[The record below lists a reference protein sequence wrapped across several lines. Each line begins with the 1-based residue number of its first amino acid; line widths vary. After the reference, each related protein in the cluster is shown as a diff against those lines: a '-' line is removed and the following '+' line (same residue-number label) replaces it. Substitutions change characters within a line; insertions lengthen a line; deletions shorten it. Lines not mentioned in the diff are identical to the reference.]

1 MRIPSTLALVSALI
15 AVSAMSPS
23 AHAEGVDVGGWFGGG
38 EGGADLARDTDST
51 ARMRF
56 TGGYRAGAWA
66 VEGWLGVD
74 LGLGLAYAD
83 AQPGYGAPCDCAQ
96 PYDDTMSG
104 LFSYGVNVK
113 YLRPLARNL
122 DVYLRGGLAYGHL
135 DGEYQGRGLEA
146 GAGLQIKGKVP
157 ALGLLFWPLFFT
169 NLGPKITAAA
179 FVDTGTAFYRFHR
192 DGIVGNGS
200 KDGRF
205 DSLMVGFAFGSD
217 F

>member
-23 AHAEGVDVGGWFGGG
+23 AHADGAYVSESF
-38 EGGADLARDTDST
+38 GGADVGDDLAGDTDST
-51 ARMRF
+51 FRMRF
-56 TGGYRAGAWA
+56 AGGYRAGAWA
-66 VEGWLGVD
+66 VEGWLGVEA
-74 LGLGLAYAD
+74 GLGMASA

-96 PYDDTMSG
+96 PYDDTISG

-113 YLRPLARNL
+113 YLKPVARNL

-205 DSLMVGFAFGSD
+205 DSLMVGLAFGSD